1 MVTGAGGSIG
11 AELCRQIL
19 ALKPQV
25 LVLFDQS
32 EFALYGIH
40 KELVNVGMPNVE
52 ILPMLGSVTNR
63 KRLSH
68 ILGRLG
74 VNTIYHAAAYKHVP
88 MVESNNAE
96 GVSNNVFGTLTCAQA
111 AIDHGVDTFV
121 LDFNRQGG
129 APNQHHGGNK
139 AHG

>member
-11 AELCRQIL
+11 SELCRQIL
-19 ALKPQV
+19 GLKPQV

-52 ILPMLGSVTNR
+52 ILPMLGSVNNR

-68 ILGRLG
+68 ILERFD
-74 VNTIYHAAAYKHVP
+74 VNTIYHAAALQ
-88 MVESNNAE
+88 A
-96 GVSNNVFGTLTCAQA
+96 CA
-111 AIDHGVDTFV
+111 DG
-121 LDFNRQGG
+121 
-129 APNQHHGGNK
+129 
-139 AHG
+139 